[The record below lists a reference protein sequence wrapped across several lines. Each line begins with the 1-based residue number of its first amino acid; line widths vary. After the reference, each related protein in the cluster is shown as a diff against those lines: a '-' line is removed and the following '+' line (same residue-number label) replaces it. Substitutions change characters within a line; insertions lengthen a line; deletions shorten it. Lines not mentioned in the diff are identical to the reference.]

1 MGASASVEVTDE
13 IDKLKTEGKSAEEI
27 HAALDAGGKL
37 TGELAG
43 KTVAELEA
51 LLAVGGAG
59 AAAAEVDGPPKIEL
73 PEGGSYKSADEIV
86 AACVAAGVTGTVN
99 LGQNTADE
107 DMPEGLLRT
116 CGIPVLSAIPA
127 QLFADCTATV
137 TKLILKGNGLS
148 FLPPEIA
155 ALGALECLDVSENA
169 IEELPP
175 LPPSL
180 TELNISENRIGALP
194 AHLGTLTALETLVA
208 FKNAINSVP
217 AEIANCTALT
227 EVNLFNNKV
236 GGQAGMRAGARPR
249 RAARRTTGPVQAFA
263 HGFGGG
269 CGGSRPLPS
278 RPP

>member
-1 MGASASVEVTDE
+1 
-13 IDKLKTEGKSAEEI
+13 
-27 HAALDAGGKL
+27 
-37 TGELAG
+37 
-43 KTVAELEA
+43 
-51 LLAVGGAG
+51 
-59 AAAAEVDGPPKIEL
+59 
-73 PEGGSYKSADEIV
+73 
-86 AACVAAGVTGTVN
+86 
-99 LGQNTADE
+99 
-107 DMPEGLLRT
+107 MPEGLLRT

-236 GGQAGMRAGARPR
+236 GGQAGRRAPAPR
-249 RAARRTTGPVQAFA
+249 RASDHGTGAGVRTWVWRGVRRVSPPSFAPAVARAASIGRGALRRVT
-263 HGFGGG
+263 
-269 CGGSRPLPS
+269 
-278 RPP
+278 